1 MTSSLFLEWLQDL
14 DREMQ
19 LQQRKILL
27 FLDNA
32 PSHPKD
38 VSLTNVKLQF
48 FPANTTSKL
57 QPLDQGI
64 ILNMKVHVH
73 YHKCLLCKVLA
84 ILNADNPPL
93 ASTIASSINVLDCSL
108 WVAAAVKEISA
119 ATVIHCFAHA
129 GFSFQSTTEAVS
141 EPENNSTDELE
152 SLISFLSSSLS
163 LEQPL
168 CAEQFVSFDNDVPA
182 SEVLTQGWEQELL
195 QDFLC
200 DREEPVTEEDSTTG
214 EATTDEEIP
223 DFRTSLRWM
232 QQIKLLASEKKH
244 GYFSECLCSR

>member
-1 MTSSLFLEWLQDL
+1 MTSSLFLEWLPDL

-19 LQQRKILL
+19 LQKILL

-32 PSHPKD
+32 HSHPKD

-64 ILNMKVHVH
+64 IQNMKVH
-73 YHKCLLCKVLA
+73 YRKRLLHKVLA
-84 ILNADNPPL
+84 TLNADNPPL
-93 ASTIASSINVLDCSL
+93 ASTVASSINVLDCCL
-108 WVAAAVKEISA
+108 WVAAAVKEITA

-182 SEVLTQGWEQELL
+182 NEELTQG
-195 QDFLC
+195 
-200 DREEPVTEEDSTTG
+200 
-214 EATTDEEIP
+214 
-223 DFRTSLRWM
+223 
-232 QQIKLLASEKKH
+232 
-244 GYFSECLCSR
+244 